1 MRELLI
7 LFDSNRISGPSN
19 PNRHCI
25 KPIHP
30 EHCQMIRSTLLSL
43 LIFTS
48 LSSAMAQTLTEP
60 PATDALLTVEK
71 LNSAVLT
78 ALQGDDVSEAM
89 KAFEA
94 VSSLPDDP
102 QDPFRSRLSPAS
114 GALYRKLLQLGTDE
128 QYELLHDWTLKQSEN
143 GEVRVLLSLV
153 PEIAPPMEFARAIG
167 QRPGKDSFPVATVGE
182 MPGLF
187 CSAWTLVMAAD
198 DSGNL
203 RQLITELEPLSR
215 KNVRNSDFVL
225 SLARLK
231 ESRTTLEE
239 LKTLL
244 TTRIAPE
251 GELTGTLL
259 MQDAALVAAAMTR
272 EGLTEQRQQIVER
285 LNQFNFAS
293 GSSPHVPFLKRL
305 RATVILKNRS
315 PETNPSELL
324 YQPPA
329 LWVAADDQ
337 RHSGFATGADRVI
350 WLSHEEHIQRLAGH
364 GDDALLFRYP
374 LTGKFELKGEATA
387 LDHGAAGMLYGGLG
401 FDADQEV
408 FAVRETQRN
417 AFELREWPFI
427 APRELRMFN
436 RVNIR
441 AEESSIRFLSNL
453 HPGYSGS
460 PASCAAA
467 PWIGLRATG
476 DGRFYFRNLELT
488 GEPVIPREVRISDS
502 PDLRGWMASYGE
514 LLPRAVAPFPSQPA
528 KVLTRSQQLPP
539 DTTPAWSV
547 SEGVIKSPMADAAS
561 EETVMQSHL
570 AYVRPL
576 LDGET
581 LRYEFFY
588 EEGKSEVHP
597 TLGRLAFLIE
607 AGGVRIHWLTDVGNE
622 WTGLA
627 ADNAIIE
634 PLNRRGPRALP
645 LKESEWNQLTLKL
658 VDGRASL
665 ELNGEQIYERAIGD
679 LNNHHF
685 GLYHDRAHSS
695 VQVRNAILSGE
706 WPEKLTPEQ
715 MQKLAAF

>member
-1 MRELLI
+1 
-7 LFDSNRISGPSN
+7 
-19 PNRHCI
+19 
-25 KPIHP
+25 
-30 EHCQMIRSTLLSL
+30 MIRSTLLSL
-43 LIFTS
+43 LIFIIPGA
-48 LSSAMAQTLTEP
+48 AMAQTLTVP
-60 PATDALLTVEK
+60 PATNSLLTVEQ
-71 LNSAVLT
+71 LNSAVLA
-78 ALQGDDVSEAM
+78 ALQGDDISEAM
-89 KAFEA
+89 KVLEA

-102 QDPFRSRLSPAS
+102 QDPFRSKLSPAS
-114 GALYRKLLQLGTDE
+114 GALYRELLQLGTDE
-128 QYELLHDWTLKQSEN
+128 QYELLHDWTFRQSET
-143 GEVRVLLSLV
+143 GELRVLLSLV

-167 QRPGKDSFPVATVGE
+167 QRPGKDSFPIASVGD

-198 DSGNL
+198 ESGNL
-203 RQLITELEPLSR
+203 RQLINELEPLSG
-215 KNVRNSDFVL
+215 KNVRNSSFVL
-225 SLARLK
+225 ALAKLK
-231 ESRTTLEE
+231 ESRTPLEE
-239 LKTLL
+239 LKTSL
-244 TTRIAPE
+244 TTRITPE
-251 GELTGTLL
+251 GEMTGTSLI
-259 MQDAALVAAAMTR
+259 QDATLVAAAMTR
-272 EGLTEQRQQIVER
+272 EGLTEQRQQLVER

-329 LWVAADDQ
+329 LWVSADDQ
-337 RHSGFATGADRVI
+337 RHTGFATGADRVI

-364 GDDALLFRYP
+364 GDDALLFHYP
-374 LTGKFELKGEATA
+374 LTGKFELKSEATA

-417 AFELREWPFI
+417 AFELREWPFV

-441 AEESSIRFLSNL
+441 AEESSIKFLSNL
-453 HPGYSGS
+453 HPGYNGI
-460 PASCAAA
+460 PASCAGA
-467 PWIGLRATG
+467 PWIGLRASG
-476 DGRFYFRNLELT
+476 DGRCYFRNLELT

-514 LLPRAVAPFPSQPA
+514 LLPRAVVPFPSQPA
-528 KVLTRSQQLPP
+528 KVSARSQQLPP

-547 SEGVIKSPMADAAS
+547 TEGVINSQIENAAS
-561 EETVMQSHL
+561 EESVMQSHL

-581 LRYEFFY
+581 LSYEFYY
-588 EEGKSEVHP
+588 EQGKSEVHP

-607 AGGVRIHWLTDVGNE
+607 EGGVRIHWLTDPGNE
-622 WTGLA
+622 WTGLS
-627 ADNAIIE
+627 DNNAIIE

-645 LKESEWNQLTLKL
+645 LKEGNWNQLTLKL
-658 VDGRASL
+658 VEGKAKL

-695 VQVRNAILSGE
+695 VQVRNAVLSGE

>member
-1 MRELLI
+1 MRSLLPMIRLFGLI
-7 LFDSNRISGPSN
+7 LLTFAWP
-19 PNRHCI
+19 C
-25 KPIHP
+25 
-30 EHCQMIRSTLLSL
+30 ST
-43 LIFTS
+43 F
-48 LSSAMAQTLTEP
+48 AQTVAIAP
-60 PATDALLTVEK
+60 VESPR
-71 LNSAVLT
+71 SAVDQMRLGVLQ
-78 ALQGDDVSEAM
+78 ALRDEDVSQSLEIL
-89 KAFEA
+89 EA
-94 VSSLPDDP
+94 VNSLPDDAL
-102 QDPFRSRLSPAS
+102 DPFRSALSPAS
-114 GALYRKLLQLGTDE
+114 GALYRSLMQLDTDE
-128 QYELLHDWTLKQSEN
+128 RYELLHQWTFGKNTDSEL
-143 GEVRVLLSLV
+143 RVFLSLV

-182 MPGLF
+182 MRGLF
-187 CSAWTLVMAAD
+187 CSAWTMVAAAD

-203 RQLITELEPLSR
+203 RQLIAELEPLAQ
-215 KNVRNSDFVL
+215 KKVRNASFVL
-225 SLARLK
+225 SMAKLK
-231 ESRTTLEE
+231 DSRSTLEE

-244 TTRIAPE
+244 TARITPE
-251 GELTGTLL
+251 GETSGALL
-259 MQDAALVAAAMTR
+259 LQDAALVAAAMPR
-272 EGLTEQRQQIVER
+272 EGLADQRQLIVER

-305 RATVILKNRS
+305 RATVILRNRS
-315 PETNPSELL
+315 PETNPSEVL
-324 YQPPA
+324 YQPPT

-350 WLSHEEHIQRLAGH
+350 WLSHEDHIQRLAGH

-408 FAVRETQRN
+408 FAVREIQRN
-417 AFELREWPFI
+417 AFELREWPFV
-427 APRELRMFN
+427 APRDLRMFN

-441 AEESSIRFLSNL
+441 AEDSSIKFLSNL
-453 HPGYSGS
+453 HPGYNGS
-460 PASCAAA
+460 PASCASA
-467 PWIGLRATG
+467 PWIGLRASG

-502 PDLRGWMASYGE
+502 PDLRGWTASYGE
-514 LLPRAVAPFPSQPA
+514 LLPRAVVPFPSQPA
-528 KVLTRSQQLPP
+528 KVLARSQQPP
-539 DTTPAWSV
+539 ADAPPAWSV
-547 SEGVIKSPMADAAS
+547 AEGVIKSQMMQAAS

-576 LDGET
+576 QNGET
-581 LRYEFFY
+581 LSYEFFY

-597 TLGRLAFLIE
+597 TLGRMAFLIE
-607 AGGVRIHWLTDVGNE
+607 AGGVRIHWLTDAGNE

-645 LKESEWNQLTLKL
+645 LKVGDWNQLTLKL
-658 VDGRASL
+658 VEGKASL
-665 ELNGEQIYERAIGD
+665 GLNGEQIYERAIED
-679 LNNHHF
+679 LSSHHF
-685 GLYHDRAHSS
+685 GLYHDRARSS
-695 VQVRNAILSGE
+695 VQIRNAVLSGE

>member
-1 MRELLI
+1 MNLDPKDSSCRFTQEHPPKMTATLPLIRLLG
-7 LFDSNRISGPSN
+7 LLLLTFACS
-19 PNRHCI
+19 
-25 KPIHP
+25 
-30 EHCQMIRSTLLSL
+30 RSAL
-43 LIFTS
+43 
-48 LSSAMAQTLTEP
+48 AQTL
-60 PATDALLTVEK
+60 
-71 LNSAVLT
+71 AVAPVDNTGLAVDLMRLSVLK
-78 ALQGDDVSEAM
+78 ALQDEDVSLAL
-89 KAFEA
+89 KTLEA
-94 VSSLPDDP
+94 VNSLPDDA
-102 QDPFRSRLSPAS
+102 QDPSRSRLSPAA
-114 GALYRKLLQLGTDE
+114 GALYRSLMQLGTDE
-128 QYELLHDWTLKQSEN
+128 QYELLHQWTFGENPN

-182 MPGLF
+182 MTGLF
-187 CSAWTLVMAAD
+187 CSAWTLVVAAD

-203 RQLITELEPLSR
+203 RQLITELDPLSK
-215 KNVRNSDFVL
+215 KNVQNAGFVL
-225 SLARLK
+225 SLAKLK
-231 ESRTTLEE
+231 DSRTTVDE
-239 LKTLL
+239 LKTVL
-244 TTRIAPE
+244 TARVAPE
-251 GELTGTLL
+251 GETTGASL

-272 EGLTEQRQQIVER
+272 EELAEQRQQIAER

-315 PETNPSELL
+315 PETNPSDLL
-324 YQPPA
+324 YQPPS

-350 WLSHEEHIQRLAGH
+350 WLSHEDHIQRLAGH

-387 LDHGAAGMLYGGLG
+387 LDHGAAGMLYGGLE
-401 FDADQEV
+401 FDADPEV
-408 FAVRETQRN
+408 FAVREIQRN
-417 AFELREWPFI
+417 AFELREWPFV

-441 AEESSIRFLSNL
+441 SEETSIKFLSNL

-460 PASCAAA
+460 QASCASA
-467 PWIGLRATG
+467 PWIGLRASG
-476 DGRFYFRNLELT
+476 DGRIYFRNLELT
-488 GEPVIPREVRISDS
+488 GEPVIPREVKISDS
-502 PDLRGWMASYGE
+502 DDLRGWIASYGE
-514 LLPRAVAPFPSQPA
+514 LLPRAVVPFPAQSA
-528 KVLTRSQQLPP
+528 KVLARSQQVAA
-539 DTTPAWSV
+539 DVKPAWSV
-547 SEGVIKSPMADAAS
+547 NEGVIASAMSNAAN
-561 EETVMQSHL
+561 EAAVIQSHM

-597 TLGRLAFLIE
+597 TLGRMAFLIE
-607 AGGVRIHWLTDVGNE
+607 AGGVRMHWLTDVGNE

-645 LKESEWNQLTLKL
+645 LKEGEWNQLTLKL
-658 VDGRASL
+658 VEGKASL

-679 LNNHHF
+679 HSNHHF
-685 GLYHDRAHSS
+685 GLYHDRARSS
-695 VQVRNAILSGE
+695 VQVKNVVLSGE